1 MSARANPLP
10 LPVDVAVLDSTL
22 RLGVLGTGF
31 HPSIGD
37 GLAVLRHLTDLG
49 VAYVEA
55 GAPGESPRDATLFAR
70 ARQELDALPTLV
82 GHATAPLHD
91 GAVRG
96 LETARPDVVNLSV
109 VTSRPWVERVLDTAP
124 DEYVEQV
131 RSAVERL
138 RSEGFRLF
146 VDAEHAVD
154 GWFAD
159 DDFARRVLAECAA
172 AEVVSVVDTLGGAL
186 PWDVATVVGHLA
198 AVVPVVGVQCHDD
211 AGCAT
216 ASTLAAVRAGAQLVQ
231 VTVNGYGSRCG
242 AADLAAVVAGLE
254 TKLQRRCLPAGR
266 LPELQRIVHA
276 VAETANLVPEPHQ
289 PYVGTAA
296 FAHRAGPAAAAVTR
310 APDLA
315 QHVDPAAVGN
325 DMTLL
330 VSELAGRAGVELK
343 ARQLGVEV
351 PADMAGR
358 VIDVVRSREAA
369 GYSYEA
375 AEASFELLLRAEVDG
390 LPPRVFDLE
399 SWRAIVERRADGE
412 LAAEATVKAYVDGR
426 RVVATGEGNG
436 PVNALDTA
444 IRQAI
449 GADHPA
455 LDRMELVDYKVRILD
470 AGHGSGT
477 AAITRVLVTT
487 SDGEREWVTVGAGEN
502 VIDASWQALDDAYTY
517 GLTLRRD

>member
-1 MSARANPLP
+1 MSSEI
-10 LPVDVAVLDSTL
+10 AVYDSSL

-37 GLAVLRHLTDLG
+37 ALAVLRHLTDLG
-49 VAYVEA
+49 VGYVEA
-55 GAPGESPRDATLFAR
+55 GAPGDSPRDATLFAR
-70 ARQELDALPTLV
+70 ARQELDVLPTLV
-82 GHATAPLHD
+82 GHASVPLGE

-96 LETARPDVVNLSV
+96 LETARPDVVSLSV
-109 VTSRPWVERVLDTAP
+109 VVSLPWVQRVLHVDA
-124 DEYVEQV
+124 DEYVGQV
-131 RSAVERL
+131 QDAALRL
-138 RSEGFRLF
+138 RTAGLRLF

-154 GWFAD
+154 GWLAD
-159 DDFARRVLAECAA
+159 ADFVRRVLGECSG
-172 AEVVSVVDTLGGAL
+172 AEVVSVVDTLGGAM
-186 PWDVATVVGHLA
+186 PWDVA
-198 AVVPVVGVQCHDD
+198 AVVQEFAPFAPMVGVQCHDD

-216 ASTLAAVRAGAQLVQ
+216 ASTLAAVRAGARLVQ

-242 AADLAAVVAGLE
+242 TADLAPVVAGLE
-254 TKLQRRCLPAGR
+254 TKLGRRCLPDGR
-266 LPELQRIVHA
+266 LAELQRIVHA
-276 VAETANLVPEPHQ
+276 VAETANLVPEARQ

-296 FAHRAGPAAAAVTR
+296 FAHRAGAAAAAVTQ

-315 QHVDPAAVGN
+315 QHVDPAVVGN

-375 AEASFELLLRAEVDG
+375 AEASFELLLHAEVDG
-390 LPPRVFDLE
+390 LAPRIFDLE

-412 LAAEATVKAYVDGR
+412 LTAEATVKAYVDGR

-449 GADHPA
+449 GAGHPA
-455 LDRMELVDYKVRILD
+455 LAGMELVDYKVRILD

-477 AAITRVLVTT
+477 AAITRVLITT

-517 GLTLRRD
+517 GLTLRGD